1 MRARAWG
8 STISGFDRTDP
19 EVCRRMKFAS
29 PTPDRMTAGERRA
42 AVWLAGVFSLRML
55 GLFMILPVFALY
67 AEDLRGHTPALAGL
81 AIGIY
86 GLSQALFQIP
96 FGFLS
101 DRYGRK
107 RLIYL
112 GLLIFAAGSVVAA
125 LADSMWGV
133 ILGRALQGGGAV
145 SAAVMA
151 LAADLTREEHRI
163 KVMAFIGITIGLSF
177 AVSMILGPVLDGW
190 IGVPGI
196 FWLTGLLALLGIVVV
211 RFRVPDPI
219 ISRLHRDAEPVAS
232 QFGRVL
238 GDGQL
243 LRLNFGIFTLH
254 LLLTATFV
262 AAPLA
267 LRDAGLPGDQHW
279 RVYLPVL
286 LVSILAMAPFVLLA
300 EKYRRLKP
308 VFIGAVL
315 ALMLAEFGLLHRHDT
330 VLAIAGLLLL
340 FFTAFNLLEAML
352 PSLIAKLAPPDAKGT
367 ALGVYS
373 SSQFLGAFA
382 GGVLGGWL
390 HGRYG
395 LSGVFA
401 FAALAALA
409 WLLVAWTMKNPR
421 HLSSYLLNV
430 GALDEVEAHLL
441 ARRLREVRGVAEAV
455 VIAADGVAY
464 LKVDRR
470 ALDEA
475 ALRQV
480 TAAEG

>member
-1 MRARAWG
+1 MKGADL
-8 STISGFDRTDP
+8 SG
-19 EVCRRMKFAS
+19 E
-29 PTPDRMTAGERRA
+29 RMTPSERQA
-42 AVWLAGVFSLRML
+42 AVWLASVFSLRML

-67 AEDLRGHTPALAGL
+67 AEQLHGNTPALAGL
-81 AIGIY
+81 AIGVY

-107 RLIYL
+107 RMIYL
-112 GLLIFAAGSVVAA
+112 GLLIFAVGSVVAA
-125 LADSMWGV
+125 LADSIWGV
-133 ILGRALQGGGAV
+133 IFGRALQGGGAV

-163 KVMAFIGITIGLSF
+163 KVMAFIGVTIGLSF

-211 RFRVPDPI
+211 RFQVPDPI
-219 ISRLHRDAEPVAS
+219 VSRVHRDAEPVAS

-238 GDGQL
+238 FDTQL
-243 LRLNFGIFTLH
+243 LRLNLGIFTLH

-262 AAPLA
+262 ATPLA
-267 LRDAGLPGDQHW
+267 LRDAGLPAGQHW
-279 RVYLPVL
+279 QVYLPVL
-286 LVSILAMAPFVLLA
+286 LFSILAMAPFVLLA
-300 EKYRRLKP
+300 EKHHHLKP
-308 VFIGAVL
+308 VFIGAIL
-315 ALMLAEFGLLHRHDT
+315 ALALTEFGLLNRHDT
-330 VLAIAGLLLL
+330 VLEIAVLLLL
-340 FFTAFNLLEAML
+340 FFTAFNLLEATL
-352 PSLIAKLAPPDAKGT
+352 PSLIAKMAPPDAKGT

-382 GGVLGGWL
+382 GGALGGWL
-390 HGRYG
+390 HGPYG
-395 LSGVFA
+395 LQGVFA
-401 FAALAALA
+401 LAALAALV
-409 WLLVAWTMKNPR
+409 WLLIAWTMKNPR

-430 GALDEVEAHLL
+430 GALDEVEARLL
-441 ARRLREVRGVAEAV
+441 ALRLSEVRGVAEAV
-455 VIAADGVAY
+455 VIATDGVAY

-475 ALRQV
+475 ALRQFA
-480 TAAEG
+480 AAEG